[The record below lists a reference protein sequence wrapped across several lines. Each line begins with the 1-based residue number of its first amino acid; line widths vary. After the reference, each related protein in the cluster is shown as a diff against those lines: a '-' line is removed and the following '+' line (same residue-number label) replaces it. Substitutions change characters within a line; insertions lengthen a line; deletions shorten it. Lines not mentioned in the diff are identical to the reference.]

1 MGAIRQELILVDQ
14 FSKTIEDFIKKTDKI
29 NDQQKELSKKTNDST
44 DSFDKMVKG
53 LDKFNRSAEQA
64 VFGGVGKLL
73 KTVLALGG
81 AYVGISKLSETIK
94 SGFAETD
101 DNVRLANRFQAPGSE
116 RDIANWKYSMAAK
129 YGMTLQE
136 SGNMMSALGDVSLS
150 GKRLEQLV
158 NIAAK
163 IAATRPGSS
172 VQGVANDLAGALVSR
187 DAYGF
192 ASQYGLSQRGVK
204 TNRINWDLENGNF
217 GEALSEIEMLAT
229 KAGATEQAL
238 NRMLDSPGFK
248 IQKLGALI
256 QNSLT
261 RGANEFVIAMEP
273 AINKLLEFVQNG
285 KLIDM
290 MVGFFNKLS
299 QAVMFIANNFE
310 TISRVIIYATGLLIA
325 FKIALGLITVA
336 QWAFNIA
343 AMSNPYLW
351 IAITVVAALTAI
363 AAGIMYITFKQNEA
377 SNSMGV
383 WYNAV
388 LTLAQVFIFLY
399 NTVVTV
405 INSIIANINNVVKAF
420 QTVGN
425 FIYNFFYDP
434 ILAVYNLTRDLFN
447 MIMGGV
453 IGTAT
458 LFNTILGGS
467 LDGLMEKL
475 EGFKGMVNDSY
486 DSGENAWNNIKN
498 KIGLPS
504 SPKSPY
510 DTSED
515 AIPYIKGI
523 NYNKADD
530 FADAL
535 LKYKKLFENDNELNT
550 LREISLNTLRGA
562 DLLTSINYKWDPD
575 AWMDAFKEYTHDDM
589 ERQSVLNVNNNI
601 PSPNVN
607 VTIYNNNADEKLIGD
622 QIEKTVTGMVQQGMA
637 TAGNMSY
644 TI

>member
-29 NDQQKELSKKTNDST
+29 NEQQKDLSKKTNDST

-229 KAGATEQAL
+229 KAGGTEQAL
-238 NRMLDSPGFK
+238 NR
-248 IQKLGALI
+248 
-256 QNSLT
+256 
-261 RGANEFVIAMEP
+261 IA
-273 AINKLLEFVQNG
+273 
-285 KLIDM
+285 
-290 MVGFFNKLS
+290 
-299 QAVMFIANNFE
+299 
-310 TISRVIIYATGLLIA
+310 
-325 FKIALGLITVA
+325 
-336 QWAFNIA
+336 
-343 AMSNPYLW
+343 
-351 IAITVVAALTAI
+351 
-363 AAGIMYITFKQNEA
+363 
-377 SNSMGV
+377 
-383 WYNAV
+383 
-388 LTLAQVFIFLY
+388 
-399 NTVVTV
+399 
-405 INSIIANINNVVKAF
+405 
-420 QTVGN
+420 
-425 FIYNFFYDP
+425 
-434 ILAVYNLTRDLFN
+434 
-447 MIMGGV
+447 
-453 IGTAT
+453 
-458 LFNTILGGS
+458 
-467 LDGLMEKL
+467 
-475 EGFKGMVNDSY
+475 
-486 DSGENAWNNIKN
+486 
-498 KIGLPS
+498 
-504 SPKSPY
+504 
-510 DTSED
+510 
-515 AIPYIKGI
+515 
-523 NYNKADD
+523 
-530 FADAL
+530 
-535 LKYKKLFENDNELNT
+535 
-550 LREISLNTLRGA
+550 
-562 DLLTSINYKWDPD
+562 
-575 AWMDAFKEYTHDDM
+575 
-589 ERQSVLNVNNNI
+589 
-601 PSPNVN
+601 
-607 VTIYNNNADEKLIGD
+607 
-622 QIEKTVTGMVQQGMA
+622 
-637 TAGNMSY
+637 
-644 TI
+644 